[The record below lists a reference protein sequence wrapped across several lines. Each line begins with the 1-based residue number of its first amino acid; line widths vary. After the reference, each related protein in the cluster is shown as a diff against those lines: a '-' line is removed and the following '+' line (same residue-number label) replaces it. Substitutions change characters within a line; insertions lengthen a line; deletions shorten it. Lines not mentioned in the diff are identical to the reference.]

1 MAFARRS
8 HSEAEDLAEDSSST
22 LTAVRIVVFLSI
34 VGIVVFFSIGAIFL
48 GIVVFFSIGAIFLFE
63 ALVAEMIVRM
73 NGTLGTEGALA

>member
-8 HSEAEDLAEDSSST
+8 HSEAEDLAEDSASST

-34 VGIVVFFSIGAIFL
+34 V

>member
-48 GIVVFFSIGAIFLFE
+48 FE

>member
-1 MAFARRS
+1 VIAAFARRS
-8 HSEAEDLAEDSSST
+8 HSEGVVSSS
-22 LTAVRIVVFLSI
+22 LTAERIVVSLSI
-34 VGIVVFFSIGAIFL
+34 V